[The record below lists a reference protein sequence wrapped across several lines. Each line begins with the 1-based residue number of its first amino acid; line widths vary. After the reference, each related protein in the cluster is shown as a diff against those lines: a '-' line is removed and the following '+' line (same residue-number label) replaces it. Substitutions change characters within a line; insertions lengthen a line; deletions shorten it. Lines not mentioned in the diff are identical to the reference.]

1 MKRAWLP
8 RIALAALITA
18 ASLGHVL
25 WVGDPQSYLAVLRLA
40 DPLLLLAA
48 AATLAVAYLLRAF
61 RVAIV
66 LGAPPARTLLRISV
80 LHNLLSTVLPMKL
93 GEAALPLL
101 LRRGHMTPLSSGVG
115 VLLGVR
121 LFDMLALAVVAGTVL
136 ATGGGRLGPFVAW
149 PAGLLAAAGVG
160 FVLALPRLSAV
171 SDRLI
176 AWIGRRWPR
185 LAGFAIQ
192 VSASALNAT
201 GRRGL
206 LLLALSAA
214 AWCCVLLAFYLAG
227 LAFGLAA
234 TPAESALATS
244 AAAFAFALPINGL
257 AGIGPVQLT
266 WAGVMAGLGHAYAAA
281 FSAALAVQL
290 VSLATM
296 AGLALVLSIEWP
308 FCGHLRPQDGTR

>member
-1 MKRAWLP
+1 MSRAWLP

-18 ASLGHVL
+18 ASLAHVL
-25 WVGDPQSYLAVLRLA
+25 WIGDPQAYLTVLRQA
-40 DPLLLLAA
+40 DAALLLAA
-48 AATLAVAYLLRAF
+48 AAVLATAYMLRAF

-66 LGAPPARTLLRISV
+66 LGAPPARSLLRISV

-121 LFDMLALAVVAGTVL
+121 LFDMLALAVVAGSVL
-136 ATGGGRLGPFVAW
+136 ATGGGRLGPLVAW
-149 PAGLLAAAGVG
+149 PAALLAAAGVAL
-160 FVLALPRLSAV
+160 VLALPRLSAV
-171 SDRLI
+171 ADRLI

-185 LAGFAIQ
+185 LAGFAVQ

-206 LLLALSAA
+206 LLLVLSAA

-227 LAFGLAA
+227 RAFGLSA

-266 WAGVMAGLGHAYAAA
+266 WAGVMAGLGQAYAAA
-281 FSAALAVQL
+281 FPAALAVQL

-296 AGLALVLSIEWP
+296 ATLVLLLSIERP
-308 FCGHLRPQDGTR
+308 FSGRLRPQNGAR